1 MKKRNKKK
9 TKKKTQRKALKKKR
23 VRANSRLKKQPRTI
37 NLQKIVG
44 FKLQTLN
51 KVYESFKKK
60 QEKEKVKQDKLE
72 SKDREKQIKKE
83 QRELKEE
90 EKQLKKEEEN
100 RLKEINKKHKG
111 DRQAISKET
120 MKLYKEQGISPF
132 GCLGPFA
139 LQFPIFIGM
148 FFAIR
153 DTLSTT
159 PEALVGLG
167 PKLYSSLPF
176 VDSAI
181 PVNSRF
187 LWLNL
192 GAPDPSPLIMPAL
205 VGLSTFVLSKMS
217 MASKNAD
224 PRQASMAKTMTW
236 MMPIFLAFITF
247 SFPSGL
253 ALYWISSNLVG
264 IIIQYF
270 TSGWGGLFPSKE
282 PTTDNEISSKELTTD
297 GRSGDGQRIDISEN
311 SGGGNR
317 TRNQRTKRS
326 SKRSTDRHH

>member
-1 MKKRNKKK
+1 MGV
-9 TKKKTQRKALKKKR
+9 L
-23 VRANSRLKKQPRTI
+23 QP
-37 NLQKIVG
+37 K
-44 FKLQTLN
+44 
-51 KVYESFKKK
+51 
-60 QEKEKVKQDKLE
+60 
-72 SKDREKQIKKE
+72 
-83 QRELKEE
+83 
-90 EKQLKKEEEN
+90 
-100 RLKEINKKHKG
+100 LKEINEKYKG
-111 DRQAISKET
+111 DRQAISRET

-167 PKLYSSLPF
+167 PKLYSFLPL

-181 PVNSRF
+181 PVKDTF
-187 LWLNL
+187 LWLSL
-192 GAPDPSPLIMPAL
+192 GAPDPSPLIMPVL

-264 IIIQYF
+264 SIIQYF
-270 TSGWGGLFPSKE
+270 TSGWGGLFPNTE
-282 PTTDNEISSKELTTD
+282 PTTDNETSSKELTND
-297 GRSGDGQRIDISEN
+297 GRKEKRGNLSEN
-311 SGGGNR
+311 SGGGDR
-317 TRNQRTKRS
+317 TRNQRTRRS
-326 SKRSTDRHH
+326 SKRSTGRRH

>member
-1 MKKRNKKK
+1 MEFISLIWTEVVIRPMTNSLVFLYAILFENFGIAIIFFTFIIRLATFPLTAKQSRM
-9 TKKKTQRKALKKKR
+9 TKKMGVL
-23 VRANSRLKKQPRTI
+23 QP
-37 NLQKIVG
+37 
-44 FKLQTLN
+44 KLQ
-51 KVYESFKKK
+51 
-60 QEKEKVKQDKLE
+60 
-72 SKDREKQIKKE
+72 
-83 QRELKEE
+83 
-90 EKQLKKEEEN
+90 
-100 RLKEINKKHKG
+100 EINKKYKG
-111 DRQAISKET
+111 DRQAISRET
-120 MKLYKEQGISPF
+120 MKLYKTQGISPF

-167 PKLYSSLPF
+167 PKLYSSLPL

-181 PVNSRF
+181 PVKDTF
-187 LWLNL
+187 LWLSL
-192 GAPDPSPLIMPAL
+192 GAPDPSPLIMPVL

-217 MASKNAD
+217 MATKNAD

-264 IIIQYF
+264 SIIQYF
-270 TSGWGGLFPSKE
+270 TSGWGGLFPKTE
-282 PTTDNEISSKELTTD
+282 PTTDNETSSKELTTD
-297 GRSGDGQRIDISEN
+297 GRNEERGNFSKN
-311 SGGGNR
+311 SGGGDR
-317 TRNQRTKRS
+317 TRNQRTRRS
-326 SKRSTDRHH
+326 SKRSTGRGH

>member
-1 MKKRNKKK
+1 MEFISLIWTEVVIRPMTNSLVFLYAVLFGNFGVAIIFFTFVVRLATFPLTAKQSRM
-9 TKKKTQRKALKKKR
+9 TKKMGVL
-23 VRANSRLKKQPRTI
+23 QP
-37 NLQKIVG
+37 K
-44 FKLQTLN
+44 
-51 KVYESFKKK
+51 
-60 QEKEKVKQDKLE
+60 
-72 SKDREKQIKKE
+72 
-83 QRELKEE
+83 
-90 EKQLKKEEEN
+90 
-100 RLKEINKKHKG
+100 LKEINEKYKG
-111 DRQAISKET
+111 DRQAISRET

-167 PKLYSSLPF
+167 PKLYSSLPL

-181 PVNSRF
+181 PVKDTF
-187 LWLNL
+187 LWLSL
-192 GAPDPSPLIMPAL
+192 GAPDPSPLIMPVL

-217 MASKNAD
+217 MATKNAD

-264 IIIQYF
+264 SIIQYF
-270 TSGWGGLFPSKE
+270 TSGWGGLFPNTE
-282 PTTDNEISSKELTTD
+282 PTTDNETSSKELTND
-297 GRSGDGQRIDISEN
+297 GRKEKRGNLSEN
-311 SGGGNR
+311 SGGGDR
-317 TRNQRTKRS
+317 TRNQRTRRS
-326 SKRSTDRHH
+326 SKRSTGRRH

>member
-1 MKKRNKKK
+1 MEFISLIWTEAVIRPMTNSLVFLYAVLFANFGIAIICFTFIIRLATFPLTVKQARM
-9 TKKKTQRKALKKKR
+9 TKQMGLM
-23 VRANSRLKKQPRTI
+23 QP
-37 NLQKIVG
+37 
-44 FKLQTLN
+44 KLQ
-51 KVYESFKKK
+51 EIQKKY
-60 QEKEKVKQDKLE
+60 
-72 SKDREKQIKKE
+72 
-83 QRELKEE
+83 
-90 EKQLKKEEEN
+90 
-100 RLKEINKKHKG
+100 KG
-111 DRQAISKET
+111 DRQAISRET
-120 MKLYKEQGISPF
+120 MKLYKTQGISPF

-153 DTLSTT
+153 DTLATT

-167 PKLYSSLPF
+167 PKLYSALPL

-181 PVNSRF
+181 PVSDSF

-192 GAPDPSPLIMPAL
+192 GSPDPSPLIMPVL

-224 PRQASMAKTMTW
+224 PRQASMAKTMTF

-270 TSGWGGLFPSKE
+270 TSGWGGLFPKKEVTSDSKTLE
-282 PTTDNEISSKELTTD
+282 KELISNGQDNE
-297 GRSGDGQRIDISEN
+297 RGDFSEN
-311 SGGGNR
+311 SGGSDGAR
-317 TRNQRTKRS
+317 HQRAKRS
-326 SKRSTDRHH
+326 SKRSSGRRN

>member
-1 MKKRNKKK
+1 MEFISLIWTEAVIRPMTNSLVFLYAVLFENFGIAIICFTFIIRLATFPLTVKQARM
-9 TKKKTQRKALKKKR
+9 TKQMGLM
-23 VRANSRLKKQPRTI
+23 QP
-37 NLQKIVG
+37 
-44 FKLQTLN
+44 KLQ
-51 KVYESFKKK
+51 EIQKKY
-60 QEKEKVKQDKLE
+60 
-72 SKDREKQIKKE
+72 
-83 QRELKEE
+83 
-90 EKQLKKEEEN
+90 
-100 RLKEINKKHKG
+100 KG
-111 DRQAISKET
+111 DRQAISRET
-120 MKLYKEQGISPF
+120 MKLYKTQGISPF

-153 DTLSTT
+153 DTLATT

-167 PKLYSSLPF
+167 PKLYSALPL

-181 PVNSRF
+181 PVSDGF

-192 GAPDPSPLIMPAL
+192 GSPAPSPLIMPVL

-224 PRQASMAKTMTW
+224 PRQASMAKTMTF

-270 TSGWGGLFPSKE
+270 TSGWGGLFPNKEVTSDSKTPE
-282 PTTDNEISSKELTTD
+282 KELISDGQDNER
-297 GRSGDGQRIDISEN
+297 GNFSEN
-311 SGGGNR
+311 SGGGDGA
-317 TRNQRTKRS
+317 RNQRAKRS
-326 SKRSTDRHH
+326 SKRGSGRRN